1 MKRTVKKITAVAIC
15 CVLAVSSAFVANA
28 KWIGDER
35 DFRLIGETRKISNNQ
50 VLVTATGYN
59 ESNPKYYGVMFENMA
74 GKGYSVYFKDC
85 VNKLKFL
92 NLPKNQE
99 FYYNKLINLGG
110 SYFTN
115 IYDIYTF
122 DNTGGEYEKVKIK
135 LSTFSPYFN
144 EDGSVTQTLDDGS
157 THTFAWSH
165 KDYDSAS
172 SDKNDYCE
180 TSGMCVKSG
189 AAVTAVVPDK
199 DGYAELYISKK
210 IGVRTELSMYLNYR
224 RKDGLSLNRAV
235 QGARLYGLVRG
246 DITKD
251 DSITIADATLLQKY
265 VVGAVDFDDLQ
276 LFNSDVNHDGQINIV
291 DSTLIQ
297 KYIVGLDS

>member
-1 MKRTVKKITAVAIC
+1 MKRTVKKITAIAMC

-35 DFRLIGETRKISNNQ
+35 DFNLMGETRKISNNQ

-99 FYYNKLINLGG
+99 FYYDKLTNLSG

-115 IYDIYTF
+115 IYDLYTF

-172 SDKNDYCE
+172 SDK
-180 TSGMCVKSG
+180 TIIAKPRVCV
-189 AAVTAVVPDK
+189 
-199 DGYAELYISKK
+199 
-210 IGVRTELSMYLNYR
+210 
-224 RKDGLSLNRAV
+224 
-235 QGARLYGLVRG
+235 
-246 DITKD
+246 
-251 DSITIADATLLQKY
+251 
-265 VVGAVDFDDLQ
+265 
-276 LFNSDVNHDGQINIV
+276 
-291 DSTLIQ
+291 
-297 KYIVGLDS
+297 